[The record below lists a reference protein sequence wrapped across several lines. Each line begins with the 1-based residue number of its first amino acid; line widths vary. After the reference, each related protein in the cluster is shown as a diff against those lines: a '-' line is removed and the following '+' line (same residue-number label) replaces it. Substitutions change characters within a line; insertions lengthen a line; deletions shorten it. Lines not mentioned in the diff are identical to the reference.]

1 MALLGGFFG
10 PSKDEVWSQLS
21 SELGAEFSES
31 GFFKNGKVVL
41 THNNWE
47 ITLDTY
53 TVHTGKT
60 HITYTRMRA
69 PYVNKDGFRFTI
81 YRKSIFSW
89 LGKAFGM
96 QDIELGDSF
105 FDEDFIIQGE
115 PESTVIKLF
124 SNRKLKELIQKQ
136 PQIHFQVKDDEGWFA
151 AKFPEGVDE
160 LYFQVMGVIKDKE
173 RLKSLFDL
181 FAMVLEELCKIG
193 SAYDKE
199 TGISLNEEK

>member
-1 MALLGGFFG
+1 MALLSGFFG

-21 SELGAEFSES
+21 NELGAEYSEG
-31 GFFKNGKVVL
+31 GFFKNGKMVL

-60 HITYTRMRA
+60 NITYTRMRA

-81 YRKSIFSW
+81 YRKSVFSW

-115 PESTVIKLF
+115 PENKVVKLF
-124 SNRKLKELIQKQ
+124 SNRKIKELIQKQ
-136 PQIHFQVKDDEGWFA
+136 LSIHLEVKDDEGWFA

-160 LYFQVMGVIKDKE
+160 LIFQVGGEIRDIE
-173 RLKSLFDL
+173 RLKNLFDL
-181 FAMVLEELCKIG
+181 FAVVLEELCKIG
-193 SAYDKE
+193 SAYE
-199 TGISLNEEK
+199 NAPGISLNE